1 MRFEDGEATAMR
13 DDDFV
18 EEMITERTRDDPHFA
33 TMVDRAVERRQFLR
47 ALGTR
52 RERLGLTQTAV
63 AARMGT
69 SQSSVARIEAGEVD
83 ARLST
88 IDRYAAAIGHKVV
101 WQLVPENDVSLRA
114 GTAP

>member
-1 MRFEDGEATAMR
+1 
-13 DDDFV
+13 
-18 EEMITERTRDDPHFA
+18 MIAERTRADPGFA

-47 ALGTR
+47 TLEKR
-52 RERLGLTQTAV
+52 REELGLTQTAV

-88 IDRYAAAIGHKVV
+88 VDRYAAAIGHKVI
-101 WQLVPENDVSLRA
+101 WELVPEDRKSRRA
-114 GTAP
+114 GAAH